1 MASYQQA
8 VQWLADNED
17 AAVDIEEFK
26 DLVAVVLV
34 ADLWKKPNELVAKDV
49 FKLRSKQE
57 V

>member
-1 MASYQQA
+1 MASYKQA

-17 AAVDIEEFK
+17 AAVSIEEFK

-49 FKLRSKQE
+49 FKLRSKME
-57 V
+57 